1 MSDICYAC
9 GAVGT
14 AFVKIGTITWDLCGP
29 CTQTAIPNLII
40 EDTNNT
46 LTSLNT
52 FGPYGIVGEWAK
64 GVVFE
69 IPKQQALYEKPHS
82 VVLCDPGV
90 VFMMANGHLVA
101 SASVDGKPTQVHLE
115 NIARN
120 NCDVRGTNMLL
131 DLDKFLGLTQSLS
144 NAAQW
149 KDGAQFLKDVEDSF
163 TVIGSFVQ
171 N

>member
-14 AFVKIGTITWDLCGP
+14 AFVKIGMVTWDLCGP

-46 LTSLNT
+46 LTSFNS
-52 FGPYGIVGEWAK
+52 FGQYGILGEWAK
-64 GVVFE
+64 NVVFE

-82 VVLCDPGV
+82 VVLCDPGIV
-90 VFMMANGHLVA
+90 LLMQNGHLAA
-101 SASVDGKPTQVHLE
+101 SAFVDGNSTQVYLE

-131 DLDKFLGLTQSLS
+131 DVDKFLSMTQSLS
-144 NAAQW
+144 NAARW
-149 KDGAQFLKDVEDSF
+149 REGAQFLKDVEESF